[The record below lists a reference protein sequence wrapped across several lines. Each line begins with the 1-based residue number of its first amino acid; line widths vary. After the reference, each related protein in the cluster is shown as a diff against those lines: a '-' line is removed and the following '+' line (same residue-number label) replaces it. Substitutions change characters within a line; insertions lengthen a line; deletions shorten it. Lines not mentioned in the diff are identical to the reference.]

1 MTKAEEIVSRVGSLP
16 PLPDTAL
23 KLMEVINDPRSTI
36 DDIVESVKYDQA
48 VTSDVLKLCNSAYYS
63 LSRKVTS
70 LNDAILRLGT
80 VKVLQ
85 MVMAVHTNSLLAREQ
100 QGYGLEPG
108 VWWKHS
114 VAVALAS
121 TLFAERLGQPNSNL
135 AFTAG
140 LLHDIG
146 KVILNQYV
154 SAEFAEIV
162 RRVSEDR
169 MSFVEAEH
177 QVLGYSHEEVGA
189 LIAEAWKLPEAIV
202 RCIRYHHEPG
212 KLEPP
217 DMLVDT
223 VYLANC
229 ICLLLGVGL
238 GEDGLCYRADASV
251 MERYELR
258 ESDLEVIGAQMMTD
272 LQRVEDLFADSSTRG
287 PLPQAVH
294 RIGVR

>member
-36 DDIVESVKYDQA
+36 DDIVESVKSDQV
-48 VTSDVLKLCNSAYYS
+48 VTSDVLKLCNSAYYG

-70 LNDAILRLGT
+70 LNDAILCLGT

-108 VWWKHS
+108 VLWKHS

-121 TLFAERLGQPNSNL
+121 TLFSERLGQPNSNL

-154 SAEFAEIV
+154 SSEFAEIV
-162 RRVSEDR
+162 RRVNEDR

-189 LIAEAWKLPEAIV
+189 LIAESWKLPDAIV

-212 KLEPP
+212 KLDPP

-229 ICLLLGVGL
+229 ICLLLGIGL
-238 GEDGLCYRADASV
+238 GEDGLCYRADPAV

-272 LQRVEDLFADSSTRG
+272 LQRVEDLFADSSPRG
-287 PLPQAVH
+287 PLPLAVH
-294 RIGVR
+294 P